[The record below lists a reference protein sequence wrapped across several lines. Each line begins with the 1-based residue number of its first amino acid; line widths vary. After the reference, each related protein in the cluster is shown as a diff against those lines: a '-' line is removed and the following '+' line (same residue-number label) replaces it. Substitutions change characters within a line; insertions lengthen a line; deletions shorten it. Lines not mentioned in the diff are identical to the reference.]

1 MLYIVFSSL
10 ILLAVFSGWGSV
22 IERFF
27 GKFFTGISSKLLSG
41 IFFLILLSTFYAFF
55 FPTNIYFETGLII
68 VGLISFFISKNYTEF
83 SHFFAGNQFVF
94 AVIFIITAFF
104 GSYYPYI
111 LDHFGYY
118 LPTIKWISE
127 VGLVKGISN
136 LDLLLGQSSF
146 WHIFQAS
153 FSNFA
158 DPFIRMNTIVL
169 IVYLIY
175 IFEKKRWLHL
185 VFLPILYLFAQ
196 SPSPDLP
203 VITFSLII
211 LHEIL
216 NRNNN
221 VSHLLF
227 FSAVI
232 FAIKPTMIWL
242 PLLVILYGFLEVK
255 KPVKFLLSAIPAA
268 LVFILKNYW
277 TFGFPVFPVQ
287 IGGLDVAWE
296 PHPLLLKTSS
306 EIAIIKTY
314 NSQYTFAQISQFT
327 GFEYIKNLLFLDG
340 IKGKIHL
347 LFLFTLVF
355 MFVFALLKKSRI
367 IWLVFFSILIKSIL
381 VLLFSAQYRF
391 FIDVFFVAALI
402 LLYQRFKKKQAIAA
416 FGILTIISFSFL
428 TFPKVVKKLMPSFRL
443 SGYMMGF
450 QKYQLV
456 EPSQF
461 TLKKYQQ
468 HQIGNLK
475 FNVVEGYPFSF
486 DTPLPAISPE
496 FLKEYLE
503 AGIFP
508 QQKSADL
515 KDGFYWRKMN
525 QQEEQRL
532 REIVSKINPKFFNK

>member
-1 MLYIVFSSL
+1 
-10 ILLAVFSGWGSV
+10 
-22 IERFF
+22 
-27 GKFFTGISSKLLSG
+27 
-41 IFFLILLSTFYAFF
+41 
-55 FPTNIYFETGLII
+55 
-68 VGLISFFISKNYTEF
+68 
-83 SHFFAGNQFVF
+83 
-94 AVIFIITAFF
+94 
-104 GSYYPYI
+104 
-111 LDHFGYY
+111 
-118 LPTIKWISE
+118 
-127 VGLVKGISN
+127 
-136 LDLLLGQSSF
+136 
-146 WHIFQAS
+146 
-153 FSNFA
+153 
-158 DPFIRMNTIVL
+158 
-169 IVYLIY
+169 
-175 IFEKKRWLHL
+175 
-185 VFLPILYLFAQ
+185 
-196 SPSPDLP
+196 
-203 VITFSLII
+203 
-211 LHEIL
+211 
-216 NRNNN
+216 
-221 VSHLLF
+221 
-227 FSAVI
+227 
-232 FAIKPTMIWL
+232 MIWL
-242 PLLVILYGFLEVK
+242 PLLVILFGFLEVQ
-255 KPVKFLLSAIPAA
+255 KPVKFLLSAVPVA
-268 LVFILKNYW
+268 LLFILKNYW
-277 TFGFPVFPVQ
+277 TFGFPVFPMQ

-327 GFEYIKNLLFLDG
+327 GFEYIKNWLFLDG

-367 IWLVFFSILIKSIL
+367 IWLVFISVLIKSIL